1 MSNTFLKPTL
11 RWAWLLC
18 VAPLCAQEDTRPDLS
33 VREPERAARAE
44 AFVLSKNRNPEATAP
59 APQPQRQNPPPA
71 PP

>member
-33 VREPERAARAE
+33 VREP
-44 AFVLSKNRNPEATAP
+44 SIKT
-59 APQPQRQNPPPA
+59 PPSPN
-71 PP
+71 